1 VIQLAET
8 GSDRRR
14 DDDPCAISQESQA
27 AQFGLEPL
35 LSVVAG
41 IELRE
46 HREGLAVKHTARM

>member
-1 VIQLAET
+1 MIQSEET

-14 DDDPCAISQESQA
+14 DGDPCAISQESQA
-27 AQFGLEPL
+27 AQFGLELL
-35 LSVVAG
+35 LSVVAD